1 MLKKIVCLSI
11 NRFNP
16 VLCDG
21 VSNSTLELLRYL
33 QSQGLEA
40 GIDVFYT
47 QEPYRQYV
55 FRYLLDR
62 SNDSRGGE
70 GLHGYSAELEGLQVH
85 LELLPHGE
93 KELYPQSRH
102 FLRAAL
108 EKLQEQKPDYIITQ
122 EDDLLSLFAA
132 SLAGIPGAHFFHSL
146 AYIETFKNHSLFP
159 KLLKKRRV
167 FAVSRFLQQNVRQ
180 AFGIEAAPWYPI
192 FDLGKYRVPRS
203 PERDV
208 LGYYS
213 AGPHKGDEIANI
225 LVGKSPG
232 WRFLVVGRSYS
243 HSFRAVPPNLIYQGD
258 QPDTSRFYGAI
269 GILLVP
275 SLVEEGFSRVI
286 LEAAVNGIPVIAS
299 RLGGIPEAL
308 GRSGIMVDIDRVEN
322 PDIQAL
328 GRRYLNEVQSLIN
341 NEDEYRRLSL
351 QASARAEEYR
361 LEQEEQSRRNY
372 ERFFKP
378 YLS

>member
-1 MLKKIVCLSI
+1 MPKKIVCLSI

-47 QEPYRQYV
+47 QEPYRQHV
-55 FRYLLDR
+55 FRYLRGR

-70 GLHGYSAELEGLQVH
+70 GLRGYSAELQGLQVY

-122 EDDLLSLFAA
+122 EDDLLSLFVA
-132 SLAGIPGAHFFHSL
+132 SLTGIPGAHFFHSL

-180 AFGIEAAPWYPI
+180 AFGHRGRALVSYLR
-192 FDLGKYRVPRS
+192 LGKIPRS
-203 PERDV
+203 P
-208 LGYYS
+208 
-213 AGPHKGDEIANI
+213 
-225 LVGKSPG
+225 
-232 WRFLVVGRSYS
+232 
-243 HSFRAVPPNLIYQGD
+243 
-258 QPDTSRFYGAI
+258 
-269 GILLVP
+269 
-275 SLVEEGFSRVI
+275 
-286 LEAAVNGIPVIAS
+286 
-299 RLGGIPEAL
+299 
-308 GRSGIMVDIDRVEN
+308 
-322 PDIQAL
+322 
-328 GRRYLNEVQSLIN
+328 
-341 NEDEYRRLSL
+341 
-351 QASARAEEYR
+351 
-361 LEQEEQSRRNY
+361 
-372 ERFFKP
+372 
-378 YLS
+378 